1 MCKTTQQLLLLH
13 HRSLHGC
20 QSSHQQIKVRVSCWD
35 AMPCWCMLLFFAKF
49 VLSQQTFWVTCGQGA
64 AGCFSKASVSHQP
77 DIVSNR
83 LLTATI

>member
-1 MCKTTQQLLLLH
+1 
-13 HRSLHGC
+13 
-20 QSSHQQIKVRVSCWD
+20 
-35 AMPCWCMLLFFAKF
+35 MLLFFAKF